1 MIDSAFL
8 LVVSVVVSSTRLNYC
23 YPVVFSLFQPYI
35 KPLRFFMRIVLLYG
49 VYLFTRPL
57 YSYFWQRQRSFFF
70 YILYESDIFFCYS
83 VLLFKGLANL
93 TSPDLQV
100 TIIYELSC
108 IYSFASCSVGHFTS
122 CLWSELYTTVSLSYV
137 I

>member
-8 LVVSVVVSSTRLNYC
+8 LVVSVVVSSTRLNYY
-23 YPVVFSLFQPYI
+23 YPVVFSLFQPYA
-35 KPLRFFMRIVLLYG
+35 KPLRFFARIVLLYG
-49 VYLFTRPL
+49 VYLSPVRCTHI
-57 YSYFWQRQRSFFF
+57 YGNVNARSFFISF
-70 YILYESDIFFCYS
+70 TSRISCDYS

-93 TSPDLQV
+93 TSPGLQV